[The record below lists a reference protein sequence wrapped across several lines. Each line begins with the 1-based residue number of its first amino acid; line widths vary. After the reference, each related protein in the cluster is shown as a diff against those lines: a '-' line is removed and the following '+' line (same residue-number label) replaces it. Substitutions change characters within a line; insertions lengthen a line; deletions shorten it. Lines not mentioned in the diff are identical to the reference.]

1 MKGFACDAV
10 KTNAWA
16 EVEIWERKTI
26 WSQEQKIQMCWEKEY
41 FFDGGTKNRMAGRIK
56 LVSNMGPG
64 SPGNDGTSE
73 SKAENARLCQ
83 KFRILNSWS

>member
-41 FFDGGTKNRMAGRIK
+41 FLMGGQKIEWQD
-56 LVSNMGPG
+56 VSN
-64 SPGNDGTSE
+64 
-73 SKAENARLCQ
+73 
-83 KFRILNSWS
+83 